1 MVSNITLDQQTPPAS
16 EAKIGSK
23 SAWMKCG
30 TRNHYHD
37 KLCNYQ
43 PSTTSVLLQAH
54 GGRPFNSPTH
64 TPLGPDSL
72 SELGALL
79 KEPATSASSPAP
91 RATCLATE
99 HPHFKPAPEAAATRA
114 PGLPP
119 PTLSF
124 DFPDVPDDQDPYL
137 RFPQHSSLQAPSPS
151 AQKHAAFITT
161 TPTTNLKILA
171 DQAMQKLL
179 HPSPYIPRVPSGSM
193 AASLRQP
200 AVGTA
205 QREPEAPSLS
215 LTPSMLPL
223 PEQLEPFCPAVS
235 QALTAL
241 QPATSGIPAHA
252 ALASAPSCTQLE
264 SLQELWDTE
273 ATAGSDAQWVSHYH
287 PAQAV

>member
-16 EAKIGSK
+16 EANIGSK

-79 KEPATSASSPAP
+79 KEPATSTSSPAP

-99 HPHFKPAPEAAATRA
+99 HPYFKPAPGAAATRA
-114 PGLPP
+114 PRTTPPVLPGAAHQL

-137 RFPQHSSLQAPSPS
+137 HFPQHSSLQAPSLP
-151 AQKHAAFITT
+151 AQKHAAFIAT

-205 QREPEAPSLS
+205 QGEPEAPSLS

-241 QPATSGIPAHA
+241 QPATSGIPAHT

-264 SLQELWDTE
+264 SLQELWD
-273 ATAGSDAQWVSHYH
+273 A
-287 PAQAV
+287 